1 MKRIVIISLVFIIV
15 YNYINELPHSTQHRP
30 HALNYLARQVSALG
44 GHNQVL
50 LNNSSVEQQESTVK
64 IVRYLSCILQI
75 LHFNQLSLRSK
86 YLLLFLPLS

>member
-1 MKRIVIISLVFIIV
+1 MKRIVIISLVFIVV

-50 LNNSSVEQQESTVK
+50 VNNSSVEQQESTV
-64 IVRYLSCILQI
+64 RYLSYIQQI

>member
-15 YNYINELPHSTQHRP
+15 YNYINELPHSAQHRL

-64 IVRYLSCILQI
+64 IVRYLSYIRWGGVGWGPLC
-75 LHFNQLSLRSK
+75 LSR
-86 YLLLFLPLS
+86 FPN